1 VARAADKQEGY
12 ADFGKGATASWLR
25 VSSPLNISLRDG
37 TGLANKPSGIVLDA
51 VDSAGAVV
59 TYWLWIDSTGQLRT
73 ATAEPT
79 DEDGSG
85 SRVGPKAIT
94 VSTIGIDPNQI
105 IAQQSTIEVATT
117 ITGVAV
123 GDLVI
128 IERPQLAANSVS
140 YTGYMI
146 DQIARVSV
154 ADTINVRFRNLTTLG
169 VTPEP
174 ETIRYIWFD
183 LT

>member
-1 VARAADKQEGY
+1 MARAADKQEGY
-12 ADFGKGATASWLR
+12 SDFGKGASASWLR

-37 TGLANKPSGIVLDA
+37 TGLANKPSGIVIDA
-51 VDSAGAVV
+51 VDSAGAVT

-94 VSTIGIDPNQI
+94 VSTIGIDPNQAI
-105 IAQQSTIEVATT
+105 IAGSTIEVATT

-123 GDLVI
+123 GDLVLI
-128 IERPQLAANSVS
+128 ARSSIDGLTAS
-140 YTGYMI
+140 YTGYQI
-146 DQIARVSV
+146 DAVARITTVDQIL
-154 ADTINVRFRNLTTLG
+154 VRFRSITNAAI
-169 VTPEP
+169 TPEP
-174 ETIRYIWFD
+174 ETIRYTWFD